1 MCGICGTYD
10 FSGRPVEKDLLKRMC
25 DLIRHRGPDSEG
37 FYIRGPVGLGMRRL
51 SIIDLQ
57 TGDQP
62 VFNENKTLA
71 IVLNG
76 EIYNY
81 IELRD
86 LLLKKG
92 HRFATAS
99 DTEVV
104 VHLYEEFGDSAFA
117 MLNGFFAFALH
128 DSASGEM
135 RVVRDRWGIKPLYY
149 CADRAALVF
158 ASEVK
163 AFRALGRQFEPDKAA
178 MWDYFSYGYLPA
190 ENTMLEG
197 VKLLPP
203 GCFLKVSATRELSA
217 VRYRQ
222 LERNPEWANLSLPE
236 AREIYFRKAENAVKL
251 SLRSDV
257 PVGIF
262 LSGGLDSNI
271 LLHEA
276 RKHMTGKIS
285 SYTVGFES
293 GHFDEG
299 ALVRRLASEQG
310 LNATFLSITPDWIK
324 SNFRRLAGFHDSLAI
339 TPAFMAVALLSET
352 AAKDLKV
359 VICGAG
365 GDELLMGYPTYQADM
380 LWRYFS
386 RLPSFMKT
394 GLAAAA
400 GVIPHTPGR
409 ISFGYK
415 LKKFSEG
422 LFYHFEKAHY
432 SWRTI
437 FNEAEKDS
445 LLSPEVFASAR
456 HDSSEAYEKAFAEA
470 PAGWDRLERASF
482 ADMKVWLVNMGHT
495 QADTFTMC
503 SSLEM
508 RPPLLENGLAE
519 FLFSLPLSVKLKGM
533 NTKNFFRY
541 CYKDKLP
548 PYIMNQP
555 KMGFHLPMAE
565 WLRTDL
571 KGFASEYLFSGG
583 DADRYFRREQ
593 LERVFAEHQG
603 GSVDNSFKIFSII
616 CFLEWVKQFRG
627 LVRV

>member
-1 MCGICGTYD
+1 MCGICGTYN
-10 FSGRPVEKDLLKRMC
+10 FNGRPAEQGLLKKMC
-25 DLIRHRGPDSEG
+25 DIIRHRGPDSEG
-37 FYIRGPVGLGMRRL
+37 FYTHGPAGLGMRRL
-51 SIIDLQ
+51 SIIDLA

-62 VFNENKTLA
+62 VFNEDRTVA

-81 IELRD
+81 VELRA
-86 LLLKKG
+86 LLLQKG
-92 HRFATAS
+92 HRFATTS

-104 VHLYEEFGDSAFA
+104 VHLYEEFGEASFA

-128 DSASGEM
+128 NSATGEM
-135 RVVRDRWGIKPLYY
+135 RVVRDRWGIKPLFYL
-149 CADRAALVF
+149 AGGDALTF

-163 AFRALGRQFEPDKAA
+163 AFRALGVRFGLNAA
-178 MWDYFSYGYLPA
+178 ALWDYFSYGYLPG
-190 ENTMLEG
+190 EDSLLEG

-203 GCFLKVSATRELSA
+203 GCFLKASASGAVSVE
-217 VRYRQ
+217 RYKQ
-222 LERNPEWANLSLPE
+222 LEKDPQYASLSLDE
-236 AREIYFRKAENAVKL
+236 AREIYFRKVETAVKI

-257 PVGIF
+257 PVGLF

-271 LLHEA
+271 ILYEA

-285 SYTVGFES
+285 TYTVGFES
-293 GHFDEG
+293 GPFDEA
-299 ALVRRLASEQG
+299 ALVRRLAAEQG
-310 LNATFLSITPDWIK
+310 LNATFLSITPDWVK
-324 SNFRRLAGFHDSLAI
+324 ANFTRVAGFHDSLAI
-339 TPAFMAVALLSET
+339 TPAFLAVALLSAT
-352 AAKDLKV
+352 AARDLKV
-359 VICGAG
+359 VLCGAG
-365 GDELLMGYPTYQADM
+365 GDELLMGYPTYHADI

-386 RLPSFMKT
+386 RLPSFIKT

-400 GVIPHTPGR
+400 GAMPHAPGR
-409 ISFGYK
+409 VPLGYK

-422 LFYHFEKAHY
+422 LFYDFEKAHY

-437 FNEAEKDS
+437 FNEDEKDS
-445 LLSPEVFASAR
+445 LLSADVFGAAR
-456 HDSSEAYEKAFAEA
+456 HDSVRAYRDAFSQA
-470 PAGWDRLERASF
+470 PAGWDRLDRASF
-482 ADMKVWLVNMGHT
+482 ADMKVWLVNMGHN
-495 QADTFTMC
+495 QSDTFTMS

-519 FLFSLPLSVKLKGM
+519 FLFSLPLSIKMRGLQ
-533 NTKNFFRY
+533 TKSFFRY

-548 PYIMNQP
+548 PYIMSQG

-565 WLRTDL
+565 WLRGDL
-571 KGFASEYLFSGG
+571 KGWASDYLFSGG
-583 DADRYFRREQ
+583 DADRYFNRAE

-616 CFLEWVKQFRG
+616 CFLEWVKQYRG

>member
-236 AREIYFRKAENAVKL
+236 AREIYFRKAENAVK
-251 SLRSDV
+251 
-257 PVGIF
+257 
-262 LSGGLDSNI
+262 
-271 LLHEA
+271 
-276 RKHMTGKIS
+276 
-285 SYTVGFES
+285 
-293 GHFDEG
+293 
-299 ALVRRLASEQG
+299 
-310 LNATFLSITPDWIK
+310 
-324 SNFRRLAGFHDSLAI
+324 
-339 TPAFMAVALLSET
+339 PA
-352 AAKDLKV
+352 
-359 VICGAG
+359 
-365 GDELLMGYPTYQADM
+365 
-380 LWRYFS
+380 
-386 RLPSFMKT
+386 
-394 GLAAAA
+394 
-400 GVIPHTPGR
+400 
-409 ISFGYK
+409 
-415 LKKFSEG
+415 
-422 LFYHFEKAHY
+422 
-432 SWRTI
+432 
-437 FNEAEKDS
+437 
-445 LLSPEVFASAR
+445 
-456 HDSSEAYEKAFAEA
+456 
-470 PAGWDRLERASF
+470 
-482 ADMKVWLVNMGHT
+482 
-495 QADTFTMC
+495 
-503 SSLEM
+503 
-508 RPPLLENGLAE
+508 
-519 FLFSLPLSVKLKGM
+519 
-533 NTKNFFRY
+533 
-541 CYKDKLP
+541 
-548 PYIMNQP
+548 
-555 KMGFHLPMAE
+555 
-565 WLRTDL
+565 
-571 KGFASEYLFSGG
+571 
-583 DADRYFRREQ
+583 
-593 LERVFAEHQG
+593 
-603 GSVDNSFKIFSII
+603 
-616 CFLEWVKQFRG
+616 
-627 LVRV
+627 